1 MFRCIRCVMTY
12 SCLHLG
18 PAPEERERETEQTTE
33 ATGQFWTQQPQNII
47 AFSLIKHNH
56 SAAAASAAAFAF
68 PLRTALRCL
77 ASHHNALCIT
87 LEPTCD
93 KANWRRPENL
103 ASFGPHFSFP
113 MFYFILY
120 LLSCLCP
127 RPFIWLVLS
136 SGVISSQLQEDP
148 ASRAPAHHHQA
159 SYLCDSSEQ
168 HRVHTRCLP
177 GGQAPTGRPVDHGQ
191 PWPSYVQLNGQLG
204 QHQGSH
210 HGHGV
215 SGRQEARVVR

>member
-1 MFRCIRCVMTY
+1 MLPLLLLL
-12 SCLHLG
+12 LHL
-18 PAPEERERETEQTTE
+18 
-33 ATGQFWTQQPQNII
+33 
-47 AFSLIKHNH
+47 
-56 SAAAASAAAFAF
+56 AF

-77 ASHHNALCIT
+77 TSHRNALCIT

-93 KANWRRPENL
+93 PAKRRRPEHSRQL
-103 ASFGPHFSFP
+103 ASAFLISHVL
-113 MFYFILY
+113 FYPLPFVL
-120 LLSCLCP
+120 LCP
-127 RPFIWLVLS
+127 RPLISLVLS

-177 GGQAPTGRPVDHGQ
+177 GGQAPTGRPVDHRQ
-191 PWPSYVQLNGQLG
+191 PRPSHLQLNGQLG
-204 QHQGSH
+204 QHQGGH

-215 SGRQEARVVR
+215 SGKQEARVVG

>member
-1 MFRCIRCVMTY
+1 M
-12 SCLHLG
+12 
-18 PAPEERERETEQTTE
+18 
-33 ATGQFWTQQPQNII
+33 
-47 AFSLIKHNH
+47 KHNH
-56 SAAAASAAAFAF
+56 SAPAASAAAFGI
-68 PLRTALRCL
+68 PLVYSAPMPNF
-77 ASHHNALCIT
+77 HHNALCIT
-87 LEPTCD
+87 LEPMCNT
-93 KANWRRPENL
+93 PNL

-120 LLSCLCP
+120 PLSCLCP
-127 RPFIWLVLS
+127 RPLISLVLS

-191 PWPSYVQLNGQLG
+191 PRPSHVQLNGQLG
-204 QHQGSH
+204 QHQGRH

-215 SGRQEARVVR
+215 SGRQEARVVG